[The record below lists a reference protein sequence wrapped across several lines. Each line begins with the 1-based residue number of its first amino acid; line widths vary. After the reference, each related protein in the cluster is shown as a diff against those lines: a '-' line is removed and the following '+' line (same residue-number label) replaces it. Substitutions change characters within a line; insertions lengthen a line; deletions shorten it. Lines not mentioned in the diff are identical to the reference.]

1 MSKTALPPFR
11 PHLYASHIVSSGRV
25 SSDRTL
31 LYGWSGTH
39 WSPKD
44 EDEAEREAYHW
55 LVKENFHWASAD
67 NARKAC
73 RAACLFAPPLPVL
86 TRQVVVPTR
95 NGYVHLE
102 GAELVL
108 RPADPELGLTHSLE
122 CEFLAQGPA
131 PTRFLAFLEQVLP
144 DPQVRSRVQEY
155 VGYTLLAD
163 ARYQR
168 AQFWLGQGANGKGV
182 LANIVQAL
190 HGRIAAMSLDQLA
203 GFHLSVLVGA
213 SLVYVDEVPR
223 KPIDEQRLK
232 SMIAGER
239 IAVDRKYRD
248 PVSIHVRGKWLVL
261 GNHLPA
267 ITDHSVGF
275 WRRWDIV
282 PFSITIPERGRD
294 PLLAQTIIGCELS
307 GVLGWALEGLIRLQR
322 RGGFDPVMPNAMA
335 SMLHEAKADTNSVV
349 AWLDDCELET
359 ITVCSTPKE
368 RVFAHYRAW
377 CSASAMHEVSMG
389 QFWKRLK
396 DQVKELQETRTRI
409 DGQQRRMC
417 NLDLGSAMP
426 MPEQRE
432 QGAGYG
438 SEQRRRR

>member
-1 MSKTALPPFR
+1 MARSSAPPFR
-11 PHLYASHIVSSGRV
+11 PHLYASHVVNSGRV
-25 SSDRTL
+25 ASDRTL
-31 LYGWSGTH
+31 LYGWTGTH

-44 EDEAEREAYHW
+44 EDDAEKEAYHW
-55 LVKENFHWASAD
+55 LVHENSDWASKD

-73 RAACLFAPPLPVL
+73 GAACLFAPALPVL
-86 TRQVVVPTR
+86 TGEVVIPTR

-102 GAELVL
+102 GEQLVL
-108 RPADPELGLTHSLE
+108 RPADPALGMTHALE
-122 CEFLAQGPA
+122 CEFA
-131 PTRFLAFLEQVLP
+131 PETPPPVRFLAFLAQVLP
-144 DPQVRSRVQEY
+144 DPDVRARVQEY

-168 AQFWLGQGANGKGV
+168 AQFWLGEGANGKGV

-190 HGRIAAMSLDQLA
+190 HGRIAAIALDQLA

-248 PVSIHVRGKWLVL
+248 PVSINVRGKWLIL
-261 GNHLPA
+261 GNHLPV

-282 PFSITIPERGRD
+282 PFNVTIPEKGRD
-294 PLLAQTIIGCELS
+294 PLLAQSIIRTELS
-307 GVLGWALEGLIRLQR
+307 GVLTWALEGLVRLQR
-322 RGGFDPVMPNAMA
+322 RGAFDPVMPSVMA

-349 AWLDDCELET
+349 AWLDDCEVET
-359 ITVCSTPKE
+359 MTDCTTPKE
-368 RVFAHYRAW
+368 RVFEHYRAW
-377 CSASAMHEVSMG
+377 CSASAMREVSVV

-396 DQVKELQETRTRI
+396 DQLKALQETRTRI
-409 DGQQRRMC
+409 GGLQPRMC
-417 NLDLGSAMP
+417 NVCLAPP
-426 MPEQRE
+426 MQR
-432 QGAGYG
+432 Q
-438 SEQRRRR
+438 